1 MDFFILVIKYLF
13 SKKLFNFFFLSKEYK
28 PKAFM
33 WELVKMWERIGLII
47 VLNIYS
53 DDVKVKGILC
63 VIIVFIYG
71 LMTYK
76 VNPYTKNILNQL
88 DRF

>member
-1 MDFFILVIKYLF
+1 
-13 SKKLFNFFFLSKEYK
+13 
-28 PKAFM
+28 M
-33 WELVKMWERIGLII
+33 WELVKMWERIAIII

-71 LMTYK
+71 LMAK
-76 VNPYTKNILNQL
+76 RVNPYTIKSLNQL
-88 DRF
+88 D

>member
-1 MDFFILVIKYLF
+1 MILIF
-13 SKKLFNFFFLSKEYK
+13 KKKEYK

-47 VLNIYS
+47 VLNIYA

-63 VIIVFIYG
+63 VIIVIIYG
-71 LMTYK
+71 L
-76 VNPYTKNILNQL
+76 IS
-88 DRF
+88 

>member
-1 MDFFILVIKYLF
+1 
-13 SKKLFNFFFLSKEYK
+13 
-28 PKAFM
+28 M

-63 VIIVFIYG
+63 AIIVFIYG
-71 LMTYK
+71 MITQH
-76 VNPYTKNILNQL
+76 VNPYSKINLNQL